1 MDRDRNGFVFKAE
14 FDRYA
19 ERYSLPLK
27 RLANGMTPDQFFKY
41 LVGKKDYFMIDEIR
55 EYTLKQYPGPI
66 TE

>member
-19 ERYSLPLK
+19 FYYSNPFNV
-27 RLANGMTPDQFFKY
+27 LANGMTPDQFFKH
-41 LVGKKDYFMIDEIR
+41 LAGNKDYFMIDEIR
-55 EYTLKQYPGPI
+55 EYTLKRYPGPV